1 MSISQELAEDIG
13 IKALIW
19 LAGNEELLPV
29 FLGASGALA
38 NDIKAQA
45 GEPAFLASVL
55 DFLLMDDA
63 WIMGFCDGE
72 GLKYDLPMRA
82 RAALSGGEQVNWT

>member
-1 MSISQELAEDIG
+1 MSISQEMAEDIG

-19 LAGNEELLPV
+19 LAGNEDLLPV

-38 NDIKAQA
+38 GDIKAQA

-63 WIMGFCDGE
+63 WVMGFCDAE

-82 RAALSGGEQVNWT
+82 RAALPGGEQVNWT